1 MSHFLQTP
9 CCRNELNCV
18 CVVQV
23 VKLLLQYGS
32 NVTDRNLGGL
42 CAVEMAKES
51 NIKELLQASALTQ
64 QHNGKAQSST
74 TAVLQSVQIF
84 SDGITRVF

>member
-1 MSHFLQTP
+1 M
-9 CCRNELNCV
+9 
-18 CVVQV
+18 QV
-23 VKLLLQYGS
+23 VKLLLEYGS

-64 QHNGKAQSST
+64 QLEGKAQSNA
-74 TAVLQSVQIF
+74 TAVVQSVYIF
-84 SDGITRVF
+84 PEEIIRCF

>member
-1 MSHFLQTP
+1 M
-9 CCRNELNCV
+9 
-18 CVVQV
+18 QV
-23 VKLLLQYGS
+23 VKLLLEYGS

-64 QHNGKAQSST
+64 QLEGKAQSNA
-74 TAVLQSVQIF
+74 TAVVKSVYIF
-84 SDGITRVF
+84 PEEIIRCF

>member
-1 MSHFLQTP
+1 MQL
-9 CCRNELNCV
+9 
-18 CVVQV
+18 
-23 VKLLLQYGS
+23 VKLLLEYGS

-64 QHNGKAQSST
+64 QLEGKAWSNA
-74 TAVLQSVQIF
+74 TAVVQFIY
-84 SDGITRVF
+84 SLKR